1 MVSIR
6 RKILYK
12 GEIIQE
18 QLMNVLQ
25 SHEDALGD
33 NATGDSAIADVVGD
47 SKKGLV
53 KDVADLQTAVGAL
66 SNYDDSDLK
75 AYIAEIISENN
86 LTDPREEEEGTG

>member
-6 RKILYK
+6 RKILHK
-12 GEIIQE
+12 GNIVQE
-18 QLMNVLQ
+18 QLLNVLQ
-25 SHEDALGD
+25 KHEDALGA

-86 LTDPREEEEGTG
+86 LTDPREDEGTG

>member
-18 QLMNVLQ
+18 QLLNVLQ
-25 SHEDALGD
+25 KHEDALGA
-33 NATGDSAIADVVGD
+33 NATGDSAIAEVVGD

-53 KDVADLQTAVGAL
+53 KDVSDLQTAVAGL
-66 SNYDDSDLK
+66 SNYDDSDIK
-75 AYIAEIISENN
+75 AYIGEILTENN
-86 LTDPREEEEGTG
+86 LTDPREDEGTG